1 MLSSQRTAA
10 VMSTHHPRR
19 LIWLCAAWT
28 GLSAGAGEPR
38 EPGSPPALLP
48 PPVQRAVE
56 REDWPAVLKSLT
68 TDPLTNSIVRLLVVR
83 ALLETGRLPEEQFAW
98 FHAPGPE
105 LLATS
110 ELQQYVGASI
120 LADNLLQLGH
130 LNAAE
135 RLAFDS
141 LEFEGE
147 SPAVF
152 RPLARLHAVKGLTN
166 AAAVFLNRL
175 QAYPEDAAW
184 AIRFRAGL
192 ATNLAVDVDPAM
204 PRIRANRVTRD
215 RIAAGLTTERLLR
228 LALEANP
235 ENRMAGEF
243 LLAQQLLSRELL
255 QARQTLAA
263 APQCR
268 EGPLPRAYAEAVL
281 LHRQVYPRV
290 SLGNLLARVP
300 PAVASS
306 FEKFRELLG
315 RTAEAREAAQAEA
328 WREFGSTYWYYFYFG
343 PVHPASGPGDPHHP

>member
-1 MLSSQRTAA
+1 
-10 VMSTHHPRR
+10 MSTHHVRR
-19 LIWLCAAWT
+19 LVWLWAAWRLLT
-28 GLSAGAGEPR
+28 ASAGEAREAG
-38 EPGSPPALLP
+38 PPSALVL

-56 REDWPAVLKSLT
+56 HEDWESVSKGLT
-68 TDPLTNSIVRLLVVR
+68 ADPLTNSIVRLLVVR
-83 ALLETGRLPEEQFAW
+83 ALYETGRLPEEQFAW

-110 ELQQYVGASI
+110 ELQQYMGASI

-147 SPAVF
+147 TPAVL
-152 RPLARLHAVKGLTN
+152 RTLARLHAVKGLTN

-175 QAYPEDAAW
+175 QAYPEHEAW
-184 AIRFRAGL
+184 AVRFRAGL
-192 ATNLAVDVDPAM
+192 ATNLAVDVDSAM
-204 PRIRANRVTRD
+204 SRIRINRVTRD

-235 ENRMAGEF
+235 ENRMACEF

-255 QARQTLAA
+255 QARQTLAT

-281 LHRQVYPRV
+281 LHRQVYPRI
-290 SLGNLLARVP
+290 SLGNLLPRVP

-306 FEKFRELLG
+306 FVKFRELLG
-315 RTAEAREAAQAEA
+315 PTMEAREAARPEA
-328 WREFGSTYWYYFYFG
+328 WREFGNTYWYYFYFG
-343 PVHPASGPGDPHHP
+343 PLHPPEGLGGPGNP